1 MLKGENILLRA
12 MEPADVEVLFKWE
25 NDTSIWHVSNTLAP
39 FSRHVL
45 EQYVANAHL
54 DLYTT
59 KQLRLIIEDHKNNK
73 SIGCIDLF
81 DYEPYHKRAG
91 IGILIGN
98 SGDRNKGYAKE
109 ALTLLIK
116 YAFSHLNFHQ
126 LYCNITTD
134 NEASIK
140 LFTQL
145 GFEIIG
151 TKKQWIWSGKA
162 WKDEHVLQLIR
173 TYEL

>member
-59 KQLRLIIEDHKNNK
+59 KQLRLIMDDHKNNK

-91 IGILIGN
+91 IGILIGSSN
-98 SGDRNKGYAKE
+98 DRNKGYAKE

-116 YAFSHLNFHQ
+116 YAFTHLNFHQ

-134 NEASIK
+134 NDASIK

-151 TKKQWIWSGKA
+151 TKKQWIWSGDA
-162 WKDEHVLQLIR
+162 WKNEYILQLIR
-173 TYEL
+173 IY

>member
-12 MEPADVEVLFKWE
+12 MEPSDVDLLYKWE
-25 NDTSIWHVSNTLAP
+25 NDTSIWHVSNTITP
-39 FSRHVL
+39 FSKHVL
-45 EQYVANAHL
+45 QQYVDNSHL

-59 KQLRLIIEDHKNNK
+59 KQLRLIIDNNQNKK

-81 DYEPYHKRAG
+81 DFEPYHKRAG
-91 IGILIGN
+91 IGVLISN
-98 SGDRNKGYAKE
+98 KDDRNKGFAKE
-109 ALTLLIK
+109 ALSLLIQ
-116 YAFSHLNFHQ
+116 YSFLRLNLHQ

-140 LFTQL
+140 LFTQF

-151 TKKQWIWSGKA
+151 TKKQWIWSGDD
-162 WKDEHVLQLIR
+162 WKDEHLLQLIR
-173 TYEL
+173 KN